1 MMGHEPDAS
10 TCCPTCG
17 AALSASARAD
27 GRALARAPAR
37 SSDARVSGQESSS
50 ASVEA
55 SGERSEV
62 STPVVT
68 EEMILAGVDGLL
80 DYDRDFGSL
89 SETLTEIYVAME
101 NARRGIADT
110 PRQPS

>member
-1 MMGHEPDAS
+1 
-10 TCCPTCG
+10 
-17 AALSASARAD
+17 
-27 GRALARAPAR
+27 
-37 SSDARVSGQESSS
+37 
-50 ASVEA
+50 
-55 SGERSEV
+55 V